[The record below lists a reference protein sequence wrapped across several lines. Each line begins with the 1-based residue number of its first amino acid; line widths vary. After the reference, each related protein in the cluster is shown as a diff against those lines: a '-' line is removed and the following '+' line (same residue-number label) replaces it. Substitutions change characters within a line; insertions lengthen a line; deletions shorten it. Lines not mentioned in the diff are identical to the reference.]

1 MLCFLCLFVAII
13 FSMAARAIW
22 KGELKLGTTKVPVKL
37 YSAVQ
42 DRTVR
47 FHVLDDRQKK
57 RVKQHM
63 IDPDS
68 GDEVPTEEIQKGYE
82 IEPGRYV
89 ILTKEDLEKLEPP
102 PSRDIEIV
110 EFVPQAKISQQWYEH
125 PYYLGP
131 DGDVINYFA
140 LVEALQNKESEGIA
154 HWVMRNKYY
163 AGALRTIDDYLY
175 LFTLRDAN
183 EVILAE
189 ELTKPAGAAPTQKEL
204 AMAKQLVEMLQG
216 EFKAT
221 DYKDE
226 YRDRVME
233 FIEKKAKGH
242 APRLKAVKAK
252 RHTAALDS
260 VLAKSIASLKKE
272 KRAA

>member
-1 MLCFLCLFVAII
+1 
-13 FSMAARAIW
+13 MAARAIW

-42 DRTVR
+42 DQTVR
-47 FHVLDDRQKK
+47 FHVLDDKQKK

-63 IDPDS
+63 VDPDS
-68 GDEVPTEEIQKGYE
+68 GEEVPNEEIQKGYE

-89 ILTKEDLEKLEPP
+89 ILTKEDLEKLQPP

-110 EFVPQAKISQQWYEH
+110 EFVPQAKISQQWYER

-131 DGDVINYFA
+131 DGDEKDYFA
-140 LVEALQNKESEGIA
+140 LVEALNNTESEGIA

-163 AGALRTIDDYLY
+163 AGALRGIGDYLF
-175 LFTLRDAN
+175 LFTLKDAK
-183 EVILAE
+183 EVIQAD
-189 ELTKPAGAAPTQKEL
+189 ELSKPSGAAPTQKEL

-216 EFKAT
+216 EFDASE
-221 DYKDE
+221 YKDE
-226 YRDRVME
+226 YRERVQE
-233 FIEKKAKGH
+233 FIKKKARGR
-242 APRLKAVKAK
+242 APTLKAVKPK
-252 RHTAALDS
+252 RTTTALDS
-260 VLAKSIASLKKE
+260 VLAKSIDALRKKE

>member
-1 MLCFLCLFVAII
+1 
-13 FSMAARAIW
+13 MAARAIW
-22 KGELKLGTTKVPVKL
+22 KGQLKIGTAKIPVKL

-47 FHVLDDRQKK
+47 FHVLDDRQKM

-82 IEPGRYV
+82 IEPGRFV
-89 ILTKEDLEKLEPP
+89 ILTASDLETLQPP
-102 PSRDIEIV
+102 PSRDIEVV
-110 EFVPQAKISQQWYEH
+110 EFVDQAKISQQWYER

-131 DGDVINYFA
+131 DSDDEKEYFA
-140 LVEALQNKESEGIA
+140 LAAALQNKEKEGIA

-163 AGALRTIDDYLY
+163 AGALRAIDDYLF

-183 EVILAE
+183 EVILAN
-189 ELTKPAGAAPTQKEL
+189 ELAKPSGAAPTQKEVS
-204 AMAKQLVEMLQG
+204 MATQLVEMLRG
-216 EFKAT
+216 EFDPAE
-221 DYKDE
+221 YKDE
-226 YRDRVME
+226 YRNRVME
-233 FIEKKAKGH
+233 FIERKAKGR
-242 APRLKAVKAK
+242 APRLQAVKTK
-252 RHTAALDS
+252 RQAGDLNA
-260 VLAKSIASLKKE
+260 VLEKSIAALKKG

>member
-1 MLCFLCLFVAII
+1 
-13 FSMAARAIW
+13 MAARAIW
-22 KGELKLGTTKVPVKL
+22 KGQLKIGTTKIPVRL

-47 FHVLDDRQKK
+47 FHVLDDRNKQ

-68 GDEVPTEEIQKGYE
+68 GEEVASEEIQKGYE
-82 IEPGRYV
+82 IEPGRFV
-89 ILTKEDLEKLEPP
+89 ILTEQDLEALQPP

-110 EFVPQAKISQQWYEH
+110 EFVDQDKISQQWFER

-131 DGDVINYFA
+131 DDGANEYFA
-140 LVEALQNKESEGIA
+140 LVEALKNTEKEGVA

-163 AGALRTIDDYLY
+163 AGALRPIEDYLY

-183 EVILAE
+183 EVILAD
-189 ELTKPAGAAPTQKEL
+189 ELAKPSGAAPTQKEL
-204 AMAKQLVEMLQG
+204 AMATQLVEMLRG
-216 EFKAT
+216 EFNPA

-226 YRDRVME
+226 YRKRVME
-233 FIEKKAKGH
+233 FIEQKAKGRK
-242 APRLKAVKAK
+242 PRLQAVKSKAK
-252 RHTAALDS
+252 TDAIGTALE
-260 VLAKSIASLKKE
+260 KSIAALKKG

>member
-1 MLCFLCLFVAII
+1 
-13 FSMAARAIW
+13 MAARAMW
-22 KGELKLGTTKVPVKL
+22 KGQLKIGTTKVPVKL

-47 FHVLDDRQKK
+47 FNILDDRHKM

-82 IEPGRYV
+82 IEPGRFV
-89 ILTKEDLEKLEPP
+89 VLTAEDLEALQPP
-102 PSRDIEIV
+102 PSRDIEIA
-110 EFVPQAKISQQWYEH
+110 EFVDQDKISQQWFER

-131 DGDVINYFA
+131 DDGADSGGVKDYFA
-140 LVEALQNKESEGIA
+140 LAEALNKQEKEGIA

-163 AGALRTIDDYLY
+163 AGVLRSIDDYLY
-175 LFTLRDAN
+175 LFTLRDAK
-183 EVILAE
+183 EVISANDLA
-189 ELTKPAGAAPTQKEL
+189 KPTGAAPTQKEL
-204 AMAKQLVEMLQG
+204 AMATQLVEMLRG
-216 EFKAT
+216 DFNAA

-226 YRDRVME
+226 YRERVE
-233 FIEKKAKGH
+233 KFIEQKARGR
-242 APRLKAVKAK
+242 APRLQAVKTK
-252 RHTAALDS
+252 RRTDALGS
-260 VLAKSIASLKKE
+260 ALEKSIAALKKG